1 MFLDA
6 NTISSIQ
13 IYYRER
19 MAMSRN
25 NNGDF
30 SSNINEIKNKK
41 FELAIYIFLRLVV
54 FVTMIVS
61 FFNGNYENVFL
72 CIFSL
77 FLFMIPSV
85 IQKKLNVELPT
96 TLEVIILFFI
106 FASLILGEMQS
117 YYIKFQYWDT
127 MLHTINGFLCAAVGF
142 ALVELLNRQKNVR
155 FNLSPIYL
163 SIVAFCFSMTVG
175 VLWEFFECGCDM
187 FLHTDMQKDTIV
199 HSISSTALNKS
210 KENTPVI
217 IDNIREVTVNGEKLD
232 IDGYL
237 DIGLL
242 DTMKDLFVNFIGAIV
257 FSIIG
262 YFYLKKG
269 GNGKFARKFIPRI
282 KT

>member
-1 MFLDA
+1 MSKINNQDLS
-6 NTISSIQ
+6 NTI
-13 IYYRER
+13 
-19 MAMSRN
+19 N
-25 NNGDF
+25 K
-30 SSNINEIKNKK
+30 IKNKK
-41 FELAIYIFLRLVV
+41 FELFIYIILRLIV
-54 FVTMIVS
+54 FITMIVS
-61 FFNGNYENVFL
+61 FSRGNYENVFL

-85 IQKKLNVELPT
+85 IQKKLNIELPT

-106 FASLILGEMQS
+106 FASLVLGEMQS

-142 ALVELLNRQKNVR
+142 ALVELLNRQKNIK
-155 FNLSPIYL
+155 FNLSPVYL
-163 SIVAFCFSMTVG
+163 SLVAFCFSMTVG

-199 HSISSTALNKS
+199 YSISSTALNKS
-210 KENTPVI
+210 KENVPI
-217 IDNIREVTVNGEKLD
+217 IINDIKEVTVNGEKLD

-242 DTMKDLFVNFIGAIV
+242 DTMKDLFVNFIGAII

-262 YFYLKKG
+262 YFYLKNGGKG
-269 GNGKFARKFIPRI
+269 SFVKRFIPQI